1 MPFPQTE
8 EALAEKK
15 KKRKKNPVGLSVDA
29 LQSSPPHPH
38 PGVLSSAALT
48 CLLCGEEDDE
58 SDDDDEKQGD
68 NGDEADLQGGP
79 AWLLGRLGR
88 GCLRHSRVSSFRR

>member
-1 MPFPQTE
+1 MKNR
-8 EALAEKK
+8 KK
-15 KKRKKNPVGLSVDA
+15 KMAVGLSPS
-29 LQSSPPHPH
+29 LLPRPPPPSSTPTR
-38 PGVLSSAALT
+38 VLSSAALT

-88 GCLRHSRVSSFRR
+88 VRLRHSRISSFRR